1 MAGGDTRSFTS
12 PDTSFTD
19 RGLDWMAC
27 RHRDQQSGSR
37 AISLSGQDKQIL
49 HSRVRPVNSTGI
61 FPFARVRRIGVLATE
76 MKSRFVLVTQWR
88 RGGRDQFHEQSGC
101 EQRRSD
107 NQERHHAR
115 TESTRSATNGR
126 WENRLSRGN
135 DCPHS
140 GVGVSGWDRNER
152 RTSVDYAA
160 VRAEAHVLMAASS
173 PQDAAASENHRDF
186 VDDVRTTKVL
196 LTMLGGRIVWEP
208 K

>member
-1 MAGGDTRSFTS
+1 
-12 PDTSFTD
+12 
-19 RGLDWMAC
+19 MAC
-27 RHRDQQSGSR
+27 RHRDLQSGSR
-37 AISLSGQDKQIL
+37 AISLSGPDKQIL
-49 HSRVRPVNSTGI
+49 HPRGGPGNSTGI

-152 RTSVDYAA
+152 RTSVETEARFACGSTARVGKVGDRRRQ
-160 VRAEAHVLMAASS
+160 VSVSLHRARREKPASLRPLSAWKNCRARLALWSRPACATARSGSCKS
-173 PQDAAASENHRDF
+173 PPA
-186 VDDVRTTKVL
+186 
-196 LTMLGGRIVWEP
+196 G
-208 K
+208 